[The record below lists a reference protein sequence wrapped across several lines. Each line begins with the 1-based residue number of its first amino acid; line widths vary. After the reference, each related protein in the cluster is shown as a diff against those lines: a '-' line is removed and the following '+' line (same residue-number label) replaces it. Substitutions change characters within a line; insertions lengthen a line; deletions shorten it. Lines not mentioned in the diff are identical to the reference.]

1 MSTTHGAP
9 YGAIDARG
17 AFDPVARP
25 ELYDGVRTRRATA
38 FLIDVTIVLALTTL
52 AYVVVLILG
61 VPTLGLGW
69 LLLPLVW
76 PAIPILYNALTLG
89 GSHSA
94 TPGMRVM
101 GVEMRTFDGGR
112 MYPLLALLHGL
123 LFWLS
128 VTFLTPVILVVA
140 LFTPRKQLLHDLL
153 LGTFVIRARP

>member
-1 MSTTHGAP
+1 MATTH
-9 YGAIDARG
+9 GAIDARG
-17 AFDPVARP
+17 AFDPIERP

-38 FLIDVTIVLALTTL
+38 FLIDVTIVVALTTL
-52 AYVVVLILG
+52 AYLAVLALG

-76 PAIPILYNALTLG
+76 PLVPILYNTLTLG
-89 GSHSA
+89 GPNSA

-112 MYPLLALLHGL
+112 MYPLLALLHGV

-128 VTFLTPVILVVA
+128 VTFLTPLVLVVA

-153 LGTFVIRARP
+153 LGTVVIRDRA